1 MLPSRLRSTIR
12 GTMLPSR
19 ILTDNFEYKYLA
31 LLAMVPNCPLTVK
44 GANLYPRVHSNPIGN
59 RPLSGDL
66 VV

>member
-1 MLPSRLRSTIR
+1 MMSN
-12 GTMLPSR
+12 
-19 ILTDNFEYKYLA
+19 NFEYKYLA